1 MLDYFLKKVFR
12 KGKNTLFLLIP
23 FALQAQ
29 YSNRVESVLKK
40 AGGNR
45 IELEKALSYAENTH
59 DPFKVKAMQFLIAN
73 MDIHFSSDYYWE
85 NQEHKKI
92 DYNELSYA
100 DFEQAKK
107 ELTGIKE
114 KNSGLHPKV
123 MITNDIDTLTG
134 DFLIQNLE
142 NAFKAWRSSAIKDI
156 SFENFCQYILPY
168 RVSEEPL
175 QDWRLVYQNKFK
187 WIDHQ
192 IDSKGFKSVLYY
204 VKDDYDSWFTNTW
217 GEQRKEPLPRLGAL
231 QLLFRSEGPCPDIA
245 DLGVFIMRSQGI
257 GAAINVIPFW
267 ATSTGGHFT
276 NTFFGDNMQP
286 FNCDY
291 GSRDFGEN
299 LKREPAKVLRITY
312 SKQAETLASFEDPV
326 NIPKGFL
333 QQQNYID
340 VTKDYWETTD
350 VICPLFPMK
359 DSPKI
364 VYATTFNGLIW
375 RPFWWGKVE
384 NASTTFNSICNKTVL
399 LPQYYKDG
407 KLIPAGAP
415 IIVGDDKVQL
425 LQPDFSNT
433 KNVTIAEADK
443 YLKFKIGVTYK
454 LFYWNNGWKLVGEQE
469 VKSQIST
476 MLFANVPKNAL
487 LLFLGSDSKKLERPF
502 TIDDAGKR
510 TWF

>member
-1 MLDYFLKKVFR
+1 MLHDFLKKAFR
-12 KGKNTLFLLIP
+12 KVKKILFLLLP
-23 FALQAQ
+23 CVLHAQ
-29 YSNRVESVLKK
+29 YPNAVESVLKK
-40 AGGNR
+40 AGSNR
-45 IELEKALSYAENTH
+45 AQLEKALNYAENTN
-59 DPFKVKAMQFLIAN
+59 DSLKVKAMQFLIAN

-85 NQEHKKI
+85 NRENKKI
-92 DYNELSYA
+92 EYNELSYA

-107 ELTGIKE
+107 ELADIKE
-114 KNSGLHPKV
+114 RNSGLHPKV
-123 MITNDIDTLTG
+123 VISNDIEIITG

-142 NAFKAWRSSAIKDI
+142 NAFKAWRSSNIKNI

-175 QDWRLVYQNKFK
+175 QDWRLIYQNKFK
-187 WIDHQ
+187 WIDQQ
-192 IDSKGFKSVLYY
+192 IDYKGFKSVLYY

-231 QLLFRSEGPCPDIA
+231 QLLFRNEGPCPDIA

-257 GAAINVIPFW
+257 GAAVNVIPFW
-267 ATSTGGHFT
+267 ATSTGGHFM
-276 NTFFGDNMQP
+276 NTFFGDNMQS

-299 LKREPAKVLRITY
+299 LKREPAKVLRLTY
-312 SKQAETLASFEDPV
+312 SKQPATLASFEDPA

-340 VTKDYWETTD
+340 VTKDYWETT
-350 VICPLFPMK
+350 VVACPLYPMK

-384 NASTTFNSICNKTVL
+384 NGSTIFSSICKKTVL

-407 KLIPAGAP
+407 KLMPAGAP
-415 IIVGDDKVQL
+415 IIAGDGSAQL
-425 LQPDFSNT
+425 LEPDFSNA
-433 KNVTIAEADK
+433 KDVTIAEADK

-454 LFYWNNGWKLVGEQE
+454 LLYWNKGWKLLGEQE
-469 VKSQIST
+469 VRNQIST
-476 MLFANVPKNAL
+476 MLFTNVPKNAL

-502 TIDDAGKR
+502 IIDDAGQR